1 MVLRHLY
8 FGPGP
13 CNFRRIL
20 ISHFLES
27 VFEGKGLLGLDS
39 ATTSMAGR
47 NPTFSP
53 LNTPHS
59 RPHRLGFCLDIK
71 LAIVATSPRL
81 ERRRGLLYFAPIQ
94 DPTSFNKAFLLIRN
108 ILIAILVLTCSRFQ
122 VGIKTLAGQ
131 ADRVHAGSV
140 TSRRLA

>member
-20 ISHFLES
+20 ISYFLES
-27 VFEGKGLLGLDS
+27 VFEGKRTFRVGFGHHFH
-39 ATTSMAGR
+39 GW
-47 NPTFSP
+47 PKPPFSP
-53 LNTPHS
+53 LNTPHR
-59 RPHRLGFCLDIK
+59 RPPRLGFCLDIK
-71 LAIVATSPRL
+71 LAIIATSPRL

-94 DPTSFNKAFLLIRN
+94 DPTFFNKAFLLIRN
-108 ILIAILVLTCSRFQ
+108 ILIAILVFTCSQFQ
-122 VGIKTLAGQ
+122 VGIKTLVGQ
-131 ADRVHAGSV
+131 ADRVSAGSV

>member
-27 VFEGKGLLGLDS
+27 VFEGKRTFRFGFGHHFH
-39 ATTSMAGR
+39 GR

-59 RPHRLGFCLDIK
+59 RTSRLGFCLDIK

-94 DPTSFNKAFLLIRN
+94 DPTS
-108 ILIAILVLTCSRFQ
+108 S
-122 VGIKTLAGQ
+122 IKL
-131 ADRVHAGSV
+131 S
-140 TSRRLA
+140 S

>member
-27 VFEGKGLLGLDS
+27 VFEGKR
-39 ATTSMAGR
+39 TFRVPTSMAGR

-53 LNTPHS
+53 LNTPHNRTS
-59 RPHRLGFCLDIK
+59 RLGFCLDIK

-131 ADRVHAGSV
+131 ADRVHAGLV

>member
-27 VFEGKGLLGLDS
+27 VFEEKR
-39 ATTSMAGR
+39 TSRVGFGHHFHGWTK
-47 NPTFSP
+47 PTFSS

-59 RPHRLGFCLDIK
+59 RHHRLGFCLDIK
-71 LAIVATSPRL
+71 LAIVATLPRL

-94 DPTSFNKAFLLIRN
+94 DPTFFNKAFLLIRN

-131 ADRVHAGSV
+131 ANRVHAGSV